1 MATVMQKIK
10 DIEDEM
16 AKTQKNKATAHHLG
30 LLKAKLA
37 KLRRD
42 LLAPPSKGGG
52 GAGEGFDVT
61 KSGDARVGLVG
72 FPSVGKST
80 LLNKLTGTF
89 SEAELG
95 DNDLCLVLGWA
106 ALAPSYTLTFVW
118 VGLNLVGLG
127 ATTLGLGPQRY
138 VASYEFTTL
147 TCIPGVIV
155 YRGAKIQLLDLPGII
170 EGAKDGKGRGRQV
183 ISTARTCNCIL
194 IVLDAIK
201 PITHKRLIEKELE
214 GFGIR
219 LNKEPPNLSFRK
231 KEKGGINFTSTVANT
246 HLDLETVKAICSEYR
261 IHNADVNLRCDATAD
276 DLIDVIE
283 GSRIY
288 MPCIYAVNKIDQI
301 TLEELEIL
309 DKLPHYCPVS
319 AHLEWNLDGLLDKIW
334 EYLALTRIY
343 TKPKG
348 MNPDYEDP
356 VILSSKKKTVEDF
369 CERIHKDMLKQFK
382 FALVWGSSVKH
393 KPQRVGKEHEL
404 EDEDVVQIIKKV

>member
-16 AKTQKNKATAHHLG
+16 ARTQKNKATAHHLG

-37 KLRRD
+37 KLRRE
-42 LLAPPSKGGG
+42 LLEPSSKGGG

-89 SEAELG
+89 SE
-95 DNDLCLVLGWA
+95 
-106 ALAPSYTLTFVW
+106 
-118 VGLNLVGLG
+118 
-127 ATTLGLGPQRY
+127 

-147 TCIPGVIV
+147 TCIPGVIT

-183 ISTARTCNCIL
+183 FDYKLLFCLSRLSALPRTCNCIL

-219 LNKEPPNLSFRK
+219 LNKEPPNLTFRK
-231 KEKGGINFTSTVANT
+231 KDKGGINFTSTVANT

-261 IHNADVNLRCDATAD
+261 IHNADITLRCDATAD

-283 GSRIY
+283 GSRKYI
-288 MPCIYAVNKIDQI
+288 PCIYVINKIDQI

-319 AHLEWNLDGLLDKIW
+319 AHLEWNLDGLLEKIW
-334 EYLALTRIY
+334 EYLDLTRIY

-356 VILSSKKKTVEDF
+356 VILSSRKRTVEDF
-369 CERIHKDMLKQFK
+369 CTRIHKDMAKQFK
-382 FALVWGSSVKH
+382 YALVWGSSVKH

>member
-1 MATVMQKIK
+1 MQSRGPLRRLRTKTLTSHFANIHVLLLSPDPPFRIHASEAAPAKSRRTFYSPPTPSPLPRPAAMATVMQKIK

-16 AKTQKNKATAHHLG
+16 SKTQKNKATAHHLG

-37 KLRRD
+37 KLRRE
-42 LLAPPSKGGG
+42 LLTPTTKGGG

-89 SEAELG
+89 SE
-95 DNDLCLVLGWA
+95 
-106 ALAPSYTLTFVW
+106 
-118 VGLNLVGLG
+118 
-127 ATTLGLGPQRY
+127 

-147 TCIPGVIV
+147 TCIPGVIM
-155 YRGAKIQLLDLPGII
+155 YKGAKVQLLDLPGII

-183 ISTARTCNCIL
+183 ISTARTCNVIL

-219 LNKEPPNLSFRK
+219 LNKTPPNMTFRR

-246 HLDLETVKAICSEYR
+246 HLDLDTVKAICSEYR
-261 IHNADVNLRCDATAD
+261 IHNADVSLRFDATAD

-288 MPCIYAVNKIDQI
+288 MPCIYVVNKIDQI
-301 TLEELEIL
+301 TVEELDIL
-309 DKLPHYCPVS
+309 DKLPHYCPIRRVFTC
-319 AHLEWNLDGLLDKIW
+319 LLDMCGFSCIFPWPLKHF
-334 EYLALTRIY
+334 L
-343 TKPKG
+343 
-348 MNPDYEDP
+348 
-356 VILSSKKKTVEDF
+356 LSVT
-369 CERIHKDMLKQFK
+369 C
-382 FALVWGSSVKH
+382 
-393 KPQRVGKEHEL
+393 
-404 EDEDVVQIIKKV
+404 